1 MTQHTAETWRL
12 AEGVSY
18 YYQEMLRKPGDARIR
33 EQYEWMRDRYVAA
46 VEKEKHSANAG

>member
-18 YYQEMLRKPGDARIR
+18 YYQETLRRPSDARIR
-33 EQYEWMRDRYVAA
+33 AQYEWLRDRYVAA
-46 VEKEKHSANAG
+46 LEKEKRASGA